1 MERCTDGTGKPGLR
15 ADVRTRG
22 DLIVEIG
29 ASLPVA
35 AGERVVDASGLA
47 VAPGFIDVHN
57 HSDDALGAAPDAA
70 PLLRQGI
77 TTALVGQDGSSD
89 LPVASFMERID
100 TLHPAI
106 NLATSIGHGTV
117 RQVVLGADYKRP
129 ATEAEI
135 EVMKALVER
144 GMRDGALGLSSGLE
158 YDPGFYATTDELVA
172 LAEVAARFGGF
183 YSSHV
188 RDEENEFLK
197 AWSEAIEIG
206 RRAHIPVEISHM
218 KAASR
223 PVWGTVPA
231 ALALV
236 DAAVRDGVSV
246 VGDWY
251 PYTYWHSSIYVLI
264 PDRDFENRQKW
275 QLGLDDI
282 GGASHVLIASFKP
295 DPSLVGKT
303 LDQIAQ
309 ARGVDPAQLVIDLV
323 HQAGPDF
330 GVIVTAMIEDDLR
343 AILTHP
349 RTIICSDGSI
359 TGRHPRGYGAFPR
372 VLGRYV
378 RDEHVVSLEEAL
390 AKMTSRSARQIG
402 LLDRGELTVG
412 KKADIVIFNP
422 ATIGDRGTPED
433 PSRSPVGVEDV
444 VVNGELVLNGGQV
457 TDARPGRALRRQD
470 ATRPAAGLTSHG
482 TNGS

>member
-1 MERCTDGTGKPGLR
+1 
-15 ADVRTRG
+15 
-22 DLIVEIG
+22 
-29 ASLPVA
+29 
-35 AGERVVDASGLA
+35 
-47 VAPGFIDVHN
+47 
-57 HSDDALGAAPDAA
+57 
-70 PLLRQGI
+70 
-77 TTALVGQDGSSD
+77 
-89 LPVASFMERID
+89 
-100 TLHPAI
+100 
-106 NLATSIGHGTV
+106 
-117 RQVVLGADYKRP
+117 
-129 ATEAEI
+129 
-135 EVMKALVER
+135 
-144 GMRDGALGLSSGLE
+144 
-158 YDPGFYATTDELVA
+158 
-172 LAEVAARFGGF
+172 
-183 YSSHV
+183 
-188 RDEENEFLK
+188 
-197 AWSEAIEIG
+197 
-206 RRAHIPVEISHM
+206 
-218 KAASR
+218 
-223 PVWGTVPA
+223 
-231 ALALV
+231 V

-275 QLGLDDI
+275 QLGLDEI

-323 HQAGPDF
+323 HEAGPDF

-343 AILTHP
+343 AILKHP

-378 RDEHVVSLEEAL
+378 RDEHVLPLEEAL

-402 LLDRGELTVG
+402 LHDRGELAVG
-412 KKADIVIFNP
+412 KKADIVIFDP

-433 PSRSPVGVEDV
+433 PSRAPVGVEDV

-457 TDARPGRALRRQD
+457 TAARPGRALRRQD
-470 ATRPAAGLTSHG
+470 APRPAAGSTSHG

>member
-1 MERCTDGTGKPGLR
+1 
-15 ADVRTRG
+15 
-22 DLIVEIG
+22 
-29 ASLPVA
+29 
-35 AGERVVDASGLA
+35 
-47 VAPGFIDVHN
+47 
-57 HSDDALGAAPDAA
+57 
-70 PLLRQGI
+70 
-77 TTALVGQDGSSD
+77 
-89 LPVASFMERID
+89 
-100 TLHPAI
+100 
-106 NLATSIGHGTV
+106 
-117 RQVVLGADYKRP
+117 
-129 ATEAEI
+129 
-135 EVMKALVER
+135 MKALVER

-206 RRAHIPVEISHM
+206 KRAHIPVEISHM

-223 PVWGTVPA
+223 PVWGQAPA
-231 ALALV
+231 GLALV

-275 QLGLDDI
+275 QLGLDEI

-323 HQAGPDF
+323 HEAGPDF

-343 AILTHP
+343 AILKHP

-378 RDEHVVSLEEAL
+378 RDEHVLPLEEAL

-402 LLDRGELTVG
+402 LHDRGELAVG
-412 KKADIVIFNP
+412 KKADIVVFDP

-433 PSRSPVGVEDV
+433 PSRAPVGVEDV

-457 TDARPGRALRRQD
+457 TAARPGRALRRQD
-470 ATRPAAGLTSHG
+470 APRPAAGSTSHG